1 MDSNLSKKHSN
12 PKNKSSKHYS
22 KSYDSLSNSV
32 DENSQDSSEQDELDE
47 ESQESEDHSSDSNA
61 ISIENKNEDHQRAKH
76 SHNGKVKKSI
86 SKNKIREKFNGPT
99 PSQHGNLM
107 NNTNDR
113 FNDVSSLYYQ
123 GQPMNGLNQRLGNSL
138 QIPFGNQ
145 GMHYPQLGN
154 PMAPLDNYP
163 MMNPVNNMVDPMML
177 MTRQH
182 QNGSQKQEEA
192 YNLIRNYYKNSFFP
206 FSNDLLADLVSQ
218 IDMYVQ
224 ILIQT
229 LLSTKNVNHQY
240 QLYLLLYEFTKKKEA
255 ILKPLKL
262 PKFEV
267 PWINPDKME
276 GKKVGEPLKM
286 QPQVSFYQ
294 SPLLEYAYRIVKQ
307 IGK

>member
-1 MDSNLSKKHSN
+1 MKKKTNSKLKI
-12 PKNKSSKHYS
+12 SKHLC
-22 KSYDSLSNSV
+22 KNYDSLSNSV
-32 DENSQDSSEQDELDE
+32 VENSQNSSEQ
-47 ESQESEDHSSDSNA
+47 ESVKEDSNQNEEQSSESDDS
-61 ISIENKNEDHQRAKH
+61 SIENSEDENQKHKNYNSKGKKAK
-76 SHNGKVKKSI
+76 V
-86 SKNKIREKFNGPT
+86 RTKFNGPT
-99 PSQHGNLM
+99 PSQHGNLL

-113 FNDVSSLYYQ
+113 FNDANSLYYP
-123 GQPMNGLNQRLGNSL
+123 GQPVNGFNQRLGSSL

-145 GMHYPQLGN
+145 GMHFPQMSN
-154 PMAPLDNYP
+154 PLAPIDNYQ
-163 MMNPVNNMVDPMML
+163 MMNPVTNMIDPMML
-177 MTRQH
+177 MARQQ

-206 FSNDLLADLVSQ
+206 FSNDLLTDLVNQ

-267 PWINPDKME
+267 PWVNPDKVE
-276 GKKVGEPLKM
+276 GKKSGEPLKM
-286 QPQVSFYQ
+286 PPQVSFYQ